1 MFRSLPEAFEVS
13 ELFSAL
19 LFDVNSRT
27 AHLRPPFL
35 GVPCASPPPCMG
47 EMGAGGDVPDV
58 PVQRWSPGSA
68 PSRHKRCLGDFASNH

>member
-35 GVPCASPPPCMG
+35 GVPCASPPPMH
-47 EMGAGGDVPDV
+47 GGDGGRRGRARRARAEVE
-58 PVQRWSPGSA
+58 PGV
-68 PSRHKRCLGDFASNH
+68 RTV

>member
-19 LFDVNSRT
+19 PFDVNSRT

-35 GVPCASPPPCMG
+35 GVPCASPPMH
-47 EMGAGGDVPDV
+47 GGDGGRRGRA
-58 PVQRWSPGSA
+58 QRARAEVEPGV
-68 PSRHKRCLGDFASNH
+68 LTV